1 MRSNKVHTNQLQPA
15 FHPAFPGA
23 SSAAVELNET
33 RHKRGANRI
42 AKASPWKRI
51 LVTLETWNERRR
63 QRQNLV
69 NLPDRLLRDI
79 GIDRVEALREARK
92 PFWRF

>member
-1 MRSNKVHTNQLQPA
+1 MHTNQLQPA

-42 AKASPWKRI
+42 AKAPPWKRM
-51 LVTLETWNERRR
+51 LVTLETWHERRR

-69 NLPDRLLRDI
+69 DLPNRLLRDL
-79 GIDRVEALREARK
+79 GIDRLDALREARK